1 MRNVAAPTV
10 FATVGARWRE
20 QTIRN
25 NGDTLA
31 VATGAV
37 AQLVERLDGIQ
48 EARGSNPLGS
58 TSHNRPVTRPK
69 SPRTFTDVA
78 FDGGDILDHIGD
90 ARGDLHFVSCSFVGS
105 MADDIDLTGSTFDR
119 CDLTKAKFADS
130 DLVRTVWTDCTGA
143 DVDFASADLTDAR
156 FERCELV
163 NSTFAKAEVAGATW
177 THCKLLGSNFGE
189 RAGLGW
195 TFVST
200 VLMYADLHGVELD
213 GRTLTE
219 VDLTEADLSRA
230 DFSRTIFEN
239 CRLSRANWTGARFE
253 GADLRGADLGPLET
267 LEQIAALR
275 GAMLSE
281 RQAKA
286 VVNALGISV
295 IESASD

>member
-1 MRNVAAPTV
+1 MASRRPGVRIPSAPRRTI
-10 FATVGARWRE
+10 VGVSRSKHA
-20 QTIRN
+20 
-25 NGDTLA
+25 
-31 VATGAV
+31 
-37 AQLVERLDGIQ
+37 
-48 EARGSNPLGS
+48 
-58 TSHNRPVTRPK
+58 
-69 SPRTFTDVA
+69 RTFTAVA
-78 FDGGDILDHIGD
+78 FDGADVLDRIGD

-130 DLVRTVWTDCTGA
+130 DLVRTTWTDCRGEEA
-143 DVDFASADLTDAR
+143 DFTSADLTDAR
-156 FERCELV
+156 FDRCELV
-163 NSTFAKAEVAGATW
+163 NSTFVKTEVAGASW
-177 THCKLLGSNFGE
+177 THCKLLGSSFGE
-189 RAGLGW
+189 LSGLGW
-195 TFVST
+195 TFAST

-213 GRTLTE
+213 GRTLAE

-239 CRLSRANWTGARFE
+239 CRLSRANWTDARFE

-295 IESASD
+295 MESAGD